1 MPKIAIPYHEL
12 TIRRDANTI
21 TPIQVPAH
29 EKGLLGLIFG
39 KENVEDG
46 GQVAFAE
53 LDTEQEYERLCAKYG
68 PGPVAKFYGE
78 DGGERLQ
85 ELIQRSVENAEKTSK
100 KAAKTQTV

>member
-21 TPIQVPAH
+21 TPVQVPAY

-46 GQVAFAE
+46 GQVAFVE
-53 LDTEQEYERLCAKYG
+53 LDPEQEYERLSAKYG
-68 PGPVAKFYGE
+68 QGPVAKFYGE
-78 DGGERLQ
+78 DGGERMQ
-85 ELIQRSVENAEKTSK
+85 ELIQRAVDTAKKTAPSK
-100 KAAKTQTV
+100 SAK